1 MQLHASREYKRTPFK
16 FIILLCNI
24 MNMYNIYCGPGK
36 FTIWPKL
43 YPGPWPVP
51 RRSLAEDE

>member
-24 MNMYNIYCGPGK
+24 MNMYNIYLLGRNSYQIDMYDYGLFLIIPLRMQG
-36 FTIWPKL
+36 L
-43 YPGPWPVP
+43 
-51 RRSLAEDE
+51 